1 MLRLLKEKKV
11 RDALAILALALAT
24 AGLVAAPGEAI
35 AGAKDG
41 LTLCFNVIVPSLFPF
56 FVLSSLVVDLGLA
69 AYLGRALEGLMRPL
83 FRVSGS
89 CAAAVALGFIGG
101 YPVGARTALQ
111 LFQQGLC
118 TKTEAERLLSFCN
131 NSGPAFILGVVGA
144 GVFGDSRVGLLLY
157 LTHALASLIVGL
169 LFRFY
174 GGQDARQS
182 SRSSRAKPIQA
193 VTVPAAFTGAVT
205 RSLQSTLNICAFVVF
220 FSVVLQLLTA
230 YGVFTALARLLALA
244 GFQAEWARRLVA
256 GLLELSSGVSSLR
269 GEAQLAGRV
278 SMAAFMLGWAGLSV
292 HCQVLS
298 FLVDSGLS
306 ARTYLAGKLCHG
318 LIAAGLTWCLTRLF
332 PLSAP
337 VADYLAEQTESIAA
351 LDFST
356 ALAASSLA
364 ALGGWLLLAA
374 LCRSLWRNKCGNF
387 PDHRV

>member
-35 AGAKDG
+35 TGAKDG

-174 GGQDARQS
+174 GGRDARQS
-182 SRSSRAKPIQA
+182 SRSSRAKPIHA

-269 GEAQLAGRV
+269 GEAQLMGRV

-387 PDHRV
+387 SDHRV

>member
-1 MLRLLKEKKV
+1 MLRLLRQKKV
-11 RDALAILALALAT
+11 RDALAASALLIAT
-24 AGLVAAPGEAI
+24 AALVISPGEAI
-35 AGAKDG
+35 NGAKDG
-41 LTLCFNVIVPSLFPF
+41 LALCFNVIVPSLFPF

-69 AYLGRALEGLMRPL
+69 AYLGRAMEGLMRPL

-111 LFQQGLC
+111 LYEQGLC
-118 TKTEAERLLSFCN
+118 SKTEAERLLAFCN

-157 LTHALASLIVGL
+157 LTHALASLLVGL

-174 GGQDARQS
+174 GGWER
-182 SRSSRAKPIQA
+182 RRACAPRPKPIQT
-193 VTVPAAFTGAVT
+193 VTLPAAFTGAVS
-205 RSLQSTLNICAFVVF
+205 RALQSTLNICAFVVF
-220 FSVVLQLLTA
+220 FAVVLRLLSA
-230 YGVFTALARLLALA
+230 YGALSGAAALLSLA
-244 GFQAEWARRLVA
+244 GFEGEWARRLVA
-256 GLLELSSGVSSLR
+256 GLLELSSGVASLQ
-269 GEAQLAGRV
+269 GSAEFTGRV

-306 ARTYLAGKLCHG
+306 ARVYLAGKLCHG
-318 LIAAGLTWCLTRLF
+318 LIAAGLTYALTRLF

-337 VADYLAEQTESIAA
+337 VADYLVAQTASIAA

-356 ALAASSLA
+356 ALAASTLA
-364 ALGGWLLLAA
+364 ALAGWLVMAGLCGFLL
-374 LCRSLWRNKCGNF
+374 RKWKR
-387 PDHRV
+387 R

>member
-1 MLRLLKEKKV
+1 MLRLLRRKRT
-11 RDALAILALALAT
+11 RDALVGLALLLAT
-24 AGLVAAPGEAI
+24 AGLVAAPEEAI

-41 LTLCFNVIVPSLFPF
+41 LLLCFNVIVPSLFPF

-111 LFQQGLC
+111 LYQQGLC
-118 TKTEAERLLSFCN
+118 TKTEAERLLAFCN

-144 GVFGDSRVGLLLY
+144 GVFGDGRVGLLLY
-157 LTHALASLIVGL
+157 LTHALASMVVGL

-174 GGQDARQS
+174 GGAEGKAS
-182 SRSSRAKPIQA
+182 SKPRPKPIQ
-193 VTVPAAFTGAVT
+193 TVSFPAAFTGAVS

-220 FSVVLQLLTA
+220 FAVVLRLLTA
-230 YGVFTALARLLALA
+230 YGVLSAVASLLSLA
-244 GFQAEWARRLVA
+244 GFEGEWAKRLVA

-269 GEAQLAGRV
+269 GSTQLAGRV

-306 ARTYLAGKLCHG
+306 ARAYLMGKLCHG
-318 LIAAGLTWCLTRLF
+318 LIAAGLTYAVTRLF

-337 VADYLAEQTESIAA
+337 VADYLAEQTESIAS

-356 ALAASSLA
+356 ALAASTLA
-364 ALGGWLLLAA
+364 ALAGWLILAGLCGWLL
-374 LCRSLWRNKCGNF
+374 RKKCGN
-387 PDHRV
+387 PARYRV

>member
-1 MLRLLKEKKV
+1 MLTLIRRKGL
-11 RDALAILALALAT
+11 RDALAGLALLIAT
-24 AGLVAAPGEAI
+24 IALVAAPQESI
-35 AGAKDG
+35 TGAKEG

-56 FVLSSLVVDLGLA
+56 FVLASLVVDLGLA

-89 CAAAVALGFIGG
+89 CAAALALGFIGG

-111 LFQQGLC
+111 LYQQGLC
-118 TKTEAERLLSFCN
+118 SKTEAERLLAFCN

-144 GVFGDSRVGLLLY
+144 GVFGDGRVGLLLY

-174 GGQDARQS
+174 GGTSKHGTPAQRP
-182 SRSSRAKPIQA
+182 KPIET
-193 VTVPAAFTGAVT
+193 VTLPAAFTGAVT

-220 FSVVLQLLTA
+220 FAVVL
-230 YGVFTALARLLALA
+230 RLLSAFGVLSVIA
-244 GFQAEWARRLVA
+244 EGLSLMGFEQKWARRLVA
-256 GLLELSSGVSSLR
+256 GLLELSSGVSSLQ

-306 ARTYLAGKLCHG
+306 ARVYLTGKLCHG
-318 LIAAGLTWCLTRLF
+318 LIAAALTYGLTRIF

-351 LDFST
+351 LDFSN
-356 ALAASSLA
+356 ALVISTVAAF
-364 ALGGWLLLAA
+364 GCWLLIT
-374 LCRSLWRNKCGNF
+374 SICGAVLQKKYGKK
-387 PDHRV
+387 HKIRV

>member
-1 MLRLLKEKKV
+1 MLRLLRRKKT
-11 RDALAILALALAT
+11 RDALVGLALLLAT
-24 AGLVAAPGEAI
+24 AGLVAAPEEAI

-41 LTLCFNVIVPSLFPF
+41 LLLCFNVIVPSLFPF

-69 AYLGRALEGLMRPL
+69 AYLGRTLEGLMRPL

-111 LFQQGLC
+111 LYQQGLC
-118 TKTEAERLLSFCN
+118 TKTEAERLLAFCN

-157 LTHALASLIVGL
+157 LTHAVASLLVGL

-174 GGQDARQS
+174 GGTGEKAAPR
-182 SRSSRAKPIQA
+182 SRPKPIQA
-193 VTVPAAFTGAVT
+193 VSFPAAFTGAVS

-220 FSVVLQLLTA
+220 FAVVLRLLTA
-230 YGVFTALARLLALA
+230 YGVLSAVASLLSLR
-244 GFQAEWARRLVA
+244 GFEGEWARRLVA
-256 GLLELSSGVSSLR
+256 GLLELSSGVASLR
-269 GEAQLAGRV
+269 GGAELSGRV

-306 ARTYLAGKLCHG
+306 ARAYLMGKLCHG
-318 LIAAGLTWCLTRLF
+318 LIAAGLTYGVTRLF

-337 VADYLAEQTESIAA
+337 VADYLAEQAESIAS

-356 ALAASSLA
+356 ALAASTLA
-364 ALGGWLLLAA
+364 ALAGWLILAGLCGWLL
-374 LCRSLWRNKCGNF
+374 RKKCGN
-387 PDHRV
+387 PSRHGV

>member
-1 MLRLLKEKKV
+1 MLRLLKQKQV
-11 RDALAILALALAT
+11 RDALAGLALLVAT
-24 AGLVAAPGEAI
+24 IALVAAPTEAI

-111 LFQQGLC
+111 LYEQGLC
-118 TKTEAERLLSFCN
+118 TRTEAERLLAFCN

-157 LTHALASLIVGL
+157 LTHALASLLVGL

-174 GGQDARQS
+174 GGSEKRRAPSARP
-182 SRSSRAKPIQA
+182 KPIQT
-193 VTVPAAFTGAVT
+193 VTLPAAFTGAVS
-205 RSLQSTLNICAFVVF
+205 RALQSTLNICAFVVF
-220 FSVVLQLLTA
+220 FAVVLRLLSA
-230 YGVFTALARLLALA
+230 YGVLSGLAALLSLA
-244 GFQAEWARRLVA
+244 GFEGEWARRLVA
-256 GLLELSSGVSSLR
+256 GLLELSSGVASLR
-269 GEAQLAGRV
+269 GGTELAGRV

-306 ARTYLAGKLCHG
+306 ARVYLTGKLCHG
-318 LIAAGLTWCLTRLF
+318 LIAAALTWGVTRLF

-337 VADYLAEQTESIAA
+337 VADYLVEQTESLAA

-356 ALAASSLA
+356 ALAASTLA
-364 ALGGWLLLAA
+364 ALAGWLILAGLCGPLL
-374 LCRSLWRNKCGNF
+374 RKKCGKSTR
-387 PDHRV
+387 HVV

>member
-1 MLRLLKEKKV
+1 MLRLLREKKV
-11 RDALAILALALAT
+11 RDALAGLALLIAT
-24 AGLVAAPGEAI
+24 AGLVASPAQAI

-111 LFQQGLC
+111 LYQQGLC
-118 TKTEAERLLSFCN
+118 SKTEAERLLAFCN

-144 GVFGDSRVGLLLY
+144 GIFGDSRIGFLLY
-157 LTHALASLIVGL
+157 LTHALASLLVGL

-174 GGQDARQS
+174 RGSERKHTPQS
-182 SRSSRAKPIQA
+182 HPKPIQT
-193 VTVPAAFTGAVT
+193 VTVPAAFTAAVT

-220 FSVVLQLLTA
+220 FAVVLQLFSV
-230 YGVFTALARLLALA
+230 YGVFAALAQLLSLA
-244 GFQAEWARRLVA
+244 GFQPVWAQRLVA

-269 GEAQLAGRV
+269 GTTQLAGRV

-306 ARTYLAGKLCHG
+306 ARTYLIGKLCHG
-318 LIAAGLTWCLTRLF
+318 LAAAGLTWCLTRLL

-337 VADYLAEQTESIAA
+337 VADYLAEQAESIAA

-364 ALGGWLLLAA
+364 ALAGWLVLAA
-374 LCRSLWRNKCGNF
+374 LCRRLWQNRCGNS
-387 PDHRV
+387 PQHRV

>member
-1 MLRLLKEKKV
+1 MLRLLKEKRV

-111 LFQQGLC
+111 LYQQGLC

-157 LTHALASLIVGL
+157 LTHALASLVVGL

-174 GGQDARQS
+174 GGSER
-182 SRSSRAKPIQA
+182 SRSPRPQSKPIQA
-193 VTVPAAFTGAVT
+193 VTIPAAFTGAVT

-220 FSVVLQLLTA
+220 FAVVLQLMSA
-230 YGVFTALARLLALA
+230 FGVFTLLAKLLSLA
-244 GFQAEWARRLVA
+244 GFQPEWARRLVA
-256 GLLELSSGVSSLR
+256 GLLELSSGVSSLQ
-269 GEAQLAGRV
+269 GSTQLAGRV

-306 ARTYLAGKLCHG
+306 AKTYLAGKLFHG

-337 VADYLAEQTESIAA
+337 VADYLVAQTASIAA

-356 ALAASSLA
+356 ALAASTLA
-364 ALGGWLLLAA
+364 ALAGWLVMAGLCGFLL
-374 LCRSLWRNKCGNF
+374 RKWKR
-387 PDHRV
+387 R

>member
-1 MLRLLKEKKV
+1 MLRLLRQKKV
-11 RDALAILALALAT
+11 RDALVASALLIAT
-24 AGLVAAPGEAI
+24 AALVISPGEAI
-35 AGAKDG
+35 NGAKDG
-41 LTLCFNVIVPSLFPF
+41 LALCFNVIVPSLFPF

-69 AYLGRALEGLMRPL
+69 AYLGRAMEGLMRPL

-111 LFQQGLC
+111 LYEQGLC
-118 TKTEAERLLSFCN
+118 SKTEAERLLAFCN

-157 LTHALASLIVGL
+157 LTHALASLLVGL

-174 GGQDARQS
+174 GGWER
-182 SRSSRAKPIQA
+182 RRACAPRPKPIQT
-193 VTVPAAFTGAVT
+193 VTLPAAFTGAVS
-205 RSLQSTLNICAFVVF
+205 RALQSTLNICAFVVF
-220 FSVVLQLLTA
+220 FAVVLRLLSA
-230 YGVFTALARLLALA
+230 YGALSGAAALLSLA
-244 GFQAEWARRLVA
+244 GFEGAWARRLVA
-256 GLLELSSGVSSLR
+256 GLLELSSGVASLQ
-269 GEAQLAGRV
+269 GGAGLAGRV

-306 ARTYLAGKLCHG
+306 ARVYLAGKLCHG
-318 LIAAGLTWCLTRLF
+318 LIAAALTWGLTRLF

-337 VADYLAEQTESIAA
+337 VADYLVEQTESIAA

-356 ALAASSLA
+356 ALAASTLA
-364 ALGGWLLLAA
+364 ALAGWLILAWLCGPLLQK
-374 LCRSLWRNKCGNF
+374 SCGKSRR
-387 PDHRV
+387 HGV

>member
-1 MLRLLKEKKV
+1 MLTVLRRKGF
-11 RDALAILALALAT
+11 RDALLGLALLAAAAAL
-24 AGLVAAPGEAI
+24 VIKPQEAI

-69 AYLGRALEGLMRPL
+69 AYLGRAMEGLMRPL

-111 LFQQGLC
+111 LYQQGLC
-118 TKTEAERLLSFCN
+118 SRTEAERLLAFCN

-144 GVFGDSRVGLLLY
+144 GVFGDGRVGLLLY
-157 LTHALASLIVGL
+157 LTHALASVIVGL

-174 GGQDARQS
+174 GGTDEEERRPA
-182 SRSSRAKPIQA
+182 SRPKPIET
-193 VTVPAAFTGAVT
+193 VTLPAAFTGAVA
-205 RSLQSTLNICAFVVF
+205 RAMQSTLNICAFVVF
-220 FSVVLQLLTA
+220 FAVVLRMLSA
-230 YGVFTALARLLALA
+230 FGVLSLVAKGLSVL
-244 GFQAEWARRLVA
+244 GFQEEWARRLVA
-256 GLLELSSGVSSLR
+256 GLLELSSGVSSLQ
-269 GEAQLAGRV
+269 GTAHLAGRV

-306 ARTYLAGKLCHG
+306 ARVYLAGKLCHG
-318 LIAAGLTWCLTRLF
+318 LIAAALTWAVTKVF

-337 VADYLAEQTESIAA
+337 VAEYLIDQTESIAA

-356 ALAASSLA
+356 ALAISTVA
-364 ALGGWLLLAA
+364 AFGAWVAITA
-374 LCRSLWRNKCGNF
+374 LCGALLRKKCGK
-387 PDHRV
+387 PAAHGV